1 MTDAT
6 ELAALADRLEA
17 DAKDLASECGLALS
31 SLSET
36 DLRSLLTEA
45 ATELRALASRDG
57 ADPAYWREM
66 LRAANA
72 RADAAE
78 GGGWL
83 PIESAPRDETRILLY
98 CNWIGVVRGSW
109 NNDRHAK
116 KPRPYWTNDTEHTF
130 GKLRIR
136 ECQPYY
142 WQPLPPPPA
151 KAAPLPGAVGGS
163 GV

>member
-6 ELAALADRLEA
+6 ELAALADLLPCPFCGTTDIELYPCNPKFPKQRRI
-17 DAKDLASECGLALS
+17 ECGNPGCIARGYDTFY
-31 SLSET
+31 SE
-36 DLRSLLTEA
+36 REA
-45 ATELRALASRDG
+45 IERWNTRALASRD
-57 ADPAYWREM
+57 
-66 LRAANA
+66 
-72 RADAAE
+72 

-83 PIESAPRDETRILLY
+83 PIESAPRDGARILLY

-116 KPRPYWTNDTEHTF
+116 RPRPYWTNDTENTF

-142 WQPLPPPPA
+142 WQPLPTPPA
-151 KAAPLPGAVGGS
+151 KAAPLPPAPVTKETR
-163 GV
+163 

>member
-6 ELAALADRLEA
+6 ELAALADLLYCERAMQHASKLPPATVERVKA
-17 DAKDLASECGLALS
+17 WDDCATHCLAFVSDHLPEIKS
-31 SLSET
+31 
-36 DLRSLLTEA
+36 
-45 ATELRALASRDG
+45 ALASR
-57 ADPAYWREM
+57 A
-66 LRAANA
+66 
-72 RADAAE
+72 

-83 PIESAPRDETRILLY
+83 PIESAPRDGARILLY

-109 NNDRHAK
+109 NNERHAK
-116 KPRPYWTNDTEHTF
+116 RPRPYWTNDTEHTF

-151 KAAPLPGAVGGS
+151 KAAPLPGAVGGGS
-163 GV
+163 